1 MSYDNSNI
9 NIHYNNI
16 FIIVLSFTTNS
27 ALVEK
32 EVVIINKVTKSTIIL
47 YDAINVILQK

>member
-27 ALVEK
+27 ALEK